1 MGKDAL
7 MSGFCLLGEPRDAM
21 IQWVTTLTGYEP
33 DPRFVY
39 LDDIRTMSTTIEEQP
54 YKLIF
59 IHRTSWRS
67 YEWVKKLFSR
77 PGTSAS
83 MYNCIICFDKSNSH
97 SFEYVRKWYDL
108 IPKISKSTRH
118 SGKYYE
124 REKIAIA
131 GLVTGTDVISQEQGQ
146 QLAKKLNGIYGEFQP
161 SDQQAI
167 TSFIEAV
174 ISFFMEKKS

>member
-67 YEWVKKLFSR
+67 YEWV
-77 PGTSAS
+77 
-83 MYNCIICFDKSNSH
+83 
-97 SFEYVRKWYDL
+97 
-108 IPKISKSTRH
+108 
-118 SGKYYE
+118 
-124 REKIAIA
+124 
-131 GLVTGTDVISQEQGQ
+131 
-146 QLAKKLNGIYGEFQP
+146 
-161 SDQQAI
+161 
-167 TSFIEAV
+167 
-174 ISFFMEKKS
+174 